1 MADRPSEPR
10 DVPEQDPEYEAP
22 RARELPEPHPAATGP
37 GATGTGGD
45 GGLPSDRG
53 AKRDFAEVDPD
64 EALAAV
70 RDLRVSQA
78 GAGFRAA

>member
-10 DVPEQDPEYEAP
+10 EVPEQDPDYEAP
-22 RARELPEPHPAATGP
+22 RAQELPEPDLAATGP

-45 GGLPSDRG
+45 AALGSDRG
-53 AKRDFAEVDPD
+53 TKRDFAEVDPD

-70 RDLRVSQA
+70 RDLRVSPA